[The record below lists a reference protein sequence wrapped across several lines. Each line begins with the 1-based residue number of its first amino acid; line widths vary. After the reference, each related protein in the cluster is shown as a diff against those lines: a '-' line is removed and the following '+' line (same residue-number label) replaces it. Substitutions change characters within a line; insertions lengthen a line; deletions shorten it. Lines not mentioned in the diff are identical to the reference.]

1 MLTNVTFS
9 INPVLL
15 QQARKKAAIE
25 HKTLNQI
32 VRGWIEGYVRG
43 PRTAEDFSAVM
54 RRLGHVN
61 SGGHWSRDER
71 NER

>member
-1 MLTNVTFS
+1 MFTNVTFS

-25 HKTLNQI
+25 HRTLNQI
-32 VRGWIEGYVRG
+32 VRGWIEGYVCAD

-61 SGGHWSRDER
+61 SGGH
-71 NER
+71 